1 MVQAVR
7 YLIEFC
13 YTVRQ
18 DIQSQLTVQKLE
30 SILEKFFNAQ
40 DIFVESEVRKPNT
53 HPPRQHFLIHYPK
66 LICDFGAPN
75 GLCSSITESKHISA
89 VKQPWRRSNH
99 WNPLEQ
105 ILLTNQRL
113 DKLNAAKALFE
124 SQGMLDNS
132 IIFNK
137 NSNGKHLNIN
147 MLILIF
153 LIYRN
158 SCSFR

>member
-18 DIQSQLTVQKLE
+18 DIQSQSTVKKLE
-30 SILEKFFNAQ
+30 SILEHFFNAQ
-40 DIFVESEVRKPNT
+40 DIFVKTDVRNPHS

-75 GLCSSITESKHISA
+75 GLCSSITESKHIRA
-89 VKQPWRRSNH
+89 VKEPWRRSNR
-99 WNPLEQ
+99 WNPLAQ
-105 ILLTNQRL
+105 ILLANQRL
-113 DKLNAAKALFE
+113 DKLVAAKALFE

-132 IIFNK
+132 IIFDV
-137 NSNGKHLNIN
+137 NSNGKHLNIRSVK
-147 MLILIF
+147 LI
-153 LIYRN
+153 
-158 SCSFR
+158 

>member
-1 MVQAVR
+1 
-7 YLIEFC
+7 
-13 YTVRQ
+13 
-18 DIQSQLTVQKLE
+18 
-30 SILEKFFNAQ
+30 
-40 DIFVESEVRKPNT
+40 VESQVRKPNT
-53 HPPRQHFLIHYPK
+53 HPPCQHFLIHYPK

-89 VKQPWRRSNH
+89 VKQPWRRSNC

-105 ILLTNQRL
+105 ILLTNQWL